1 MEITAKR
8 ARVSIDEDGGQDHEK
23 KKIICSARNIA
34 HN

>member
-23 KKIICSARNIA
+23 RNIEKK
-34 HN
+34 